1 MKLLISLFCMAIG
14 GMLQA
19 QDNFYDV
26 SLVSSS
32 GKVVNM
38 SSYAGKKL
46 LIVVTSPRILQAK
59 TPAAYLGKIQASY
72 PNVSVLILPF
82 DNAADSASVI
92 DWNLLPTVDNTLFGA
107 QITNGKDSASENP
120 MLRWLTTPTLNQHFE
135 KTISSDEQ
143 YYVISESGVLY
154 AVLDKGVSETFL
166 KEVLTAPD
174 VKPQNV
180 ITEINK
186 QERSNPR

>member
-1 MKLLISLFCMAIG
+1 MKLLISFFCIVMG
-14 GMLQA
+14 ELLQA

-32 GKVVNM
+32 DKIINM

-46 LIVVTSPRILQAK
+46 LIVVSSPRTLRTK

-72 PNVSVLILPF
+72 PSVSVLILPF
-82 DNAADSASVI
+82 DNTGDSASVI
-92 DWNLLPTVDNTLFGA
+92 DWNSMPTVDNTLFGA
-107 QITNGKDSASENP
+107 QITNRKDSASENP
-120 MLRWLTTPTLNQHFE
+120 MLRWLSKSQLNQHFE
-135 KTISSDEQ
+135 KAISSDEQ

-174 VKPQNV
+174 VKPQNI
-180 ITEINK
+180 ITDINK
-186 QERSNPR
+186 QERSNPK